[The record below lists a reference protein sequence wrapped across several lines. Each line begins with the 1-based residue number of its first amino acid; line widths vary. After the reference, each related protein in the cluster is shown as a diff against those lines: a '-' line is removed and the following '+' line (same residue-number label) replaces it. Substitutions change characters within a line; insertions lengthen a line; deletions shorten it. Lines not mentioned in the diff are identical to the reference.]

1 MVGLAALVVTAGGV
15 PDITRLSQ
23 MGLVELAAR
32 MVELTLAKAVLA
44 ALVGLAAAL
53 VLMVAMAIQV
63 IQVQTAIALAVL
75 LVLVVLLAALL
86 VLQSET
92 LAM

>member
-1 MVGLAALVVTAGGV
+1 
-15 PDITRLSQ
+15 
-23 MGLVELAAR
+23 
-32 MVELTLAKAVLA
+32 
-44 ALVGLAAAL
+44 
-53 VLMVAMAIQV
+53 
-63 IQVQTAIALAVL
+63 VQTAIALAVL